1 MGCEML
7 AHTFTGT
14 SVRSMLGLE
23 DERAV
28 FERYR
33 DQRRRVRES
42 LMPDPCAE
50 PNGSSSGVR
59 PDDPPGG
66 VARPRATAS

>member
-1 MGCEML
+1 ML

-14 SVRSMLGLE
+14 SLRSVLGLE
-23 DERAV
+23 DERTV

-42 LMPDPCAE
+42 LMPDPSPAT
-50 PNGSSSGVR
+50 GSSSGGR
-59 PDDPPGG
+59 PTDLPGDM
-66 VARPRATAS
+66 ARRLQPARREG